1 MDYSELFE
9 GARKQISIIPDE
21 QIFLAKDLFT
31 GAEWN
36 QLQRGEKLSFGKRFK
51 NAVIDGKFPDVVYIG
66 KAPNNSA
73 QYKKTKRKER
83 NNDETVNL

>member
-36 QLQRGEKLSFGKRFK
+36 QLQKGEK

-66 KAPNNSA
+66 KVPNNSA
-73 QYKKTKRKER
+73 QYKKTKRE
-83 NNDETVNL
+83 EQ

>member
-36 QLQRGEKLSFGKRFK
+36 QLQKGEKLSFGKRFK
-51 NAVIDGKFPDVVYIG
+51 NAVIDGKFPDVVSERHQITLH
-66 KAPNNSA
+66 NI
-73 QYKKTKRKER
+73 KRQKER

>member
-36 QLQRGEKLSFGKRFK
+36 QLQKGEKLSFGKRF
-51 NAVIDGKFPDVVYIG
+51 
-66 KAPNNSA
+66 
-73 QYKKTKRKER
+73 
-83 NNDETVNL
+83 